1 MKKTLQTSLKITE
14 IFRSIQGETSYV
26 GLPTTFVR
34 LTGCPLRCV
43 YCDTA
48 YAFSGGN
55 RMSFDEILEKVRE
68 LGARYVCI
76 TGGEPLAQ
84 KAVFALMTLLA
95 NQGYQLSLETSGAFP
110 INYVDSRVKIIWD
123 VKTPASA
130 EASKQDW
137 SGPAHLKDTDEV
149 KFVITDRQD
158 YDWAL
163 DIIKEQ
169 LSFLRAENILFSPS
183 YQVLSLET
191 LADWMILDKLSYRLQ
206 HQFHKTI
213 WGEKPGV

>member
-1 MKKTLQTSLKITE
+1 MKKTLQNSLKITE
-14 IFRSIQGETSYV
+14 IFRSVQGETSYV

-55 RMSFDEILEKVRE
+55 RMSFEEIIGRVRE

-84 KAVFALMTLLA
+84 KAVFELMTLLA
-95 NQGYQLSLETSGAFP
+95 DAGYQLSLETSGAFP
-110 INYVDSRVKIIWD
+110 INQVDVRVKIIWD

-137 SGPAHLKDTDEV
+137 SGAANLKEFDEV
-149 KFVITDRQD
+149 KFVIADRQD

-163 DIIKEQ
+163 SIIKER
-169 LSFLRAENILFSPS
+169 LSFVRPENILFSPS

-191 LADWMILDKLSYRLQ
+191 LADWMISEKLPYRLQ

-213 WGEKPGV
+213 WGEKHGV